1 MIRTSWATLALLGS
15 LVTANAATLLPNGK
29 QQFFDANGNPLS
41 GGSVSF
47 YIPGTTTLKNT
58 WQNSTQTTLN
68 TNPIILDIAGSAVIY
83 GAGCYREVV
92 KDSASNTI
100 YDQPTCDTSSTNLIW
115 AGTSSGTANVQS
127 LTASNFTSAD
137 GQTVSFI
144 AGLTNT
150 GPTVLV
156 INGLAGI
163 NILRDTASGS
173 FSLSGGEVV
182 AGNNVQVVYDATR
195 GAFHLVTNPV
205 TASNPLVTIT
215 SSGTT
220 DLGAASSRLVN
231 VTGSATIS
239 SFGSSASLSFPLY
252 QVKFA
257 GSPTLVNSSSMILPG
272 GTNMSLSP
280 NDFVSALYLGSG
292 NWQVL
297 SSSGAGGVVGEIRS
311 FATASCP
318 TGWLEAAGQSV
329 ASTTYPSLSAA
340 LGTTWGTSS
349 GNVVLPDSRGRFARG
364 FDHGAGVD
372 SGRTFGTVQADQ
384 LQNHQH
390 TVAETATPIVVGSS
404 ATASFMAPGG
414 SLSTSDPTTGN
425 HGTETR
431 PVNFTVTYCVKY

>member
-1 MIRTSWATLALLGS
+1 LGS

-29 QQFFDANGNPLS
+29 QQFFDANGHPLA
-41 GGSVSF
+41 GGSVTFSV
-47 YIPGTTTLKNT
+47 PGTTTPKST
-58 WQNSTQTTLN
+58 WQNSGQTTLN
-68 TNPIILDIAGSAVIY
+68 TNPILLDINGSAVIY
-83 GAGCYREVV
+83 GSGCYRQIV
-92 KDSASNTI
+92 KDSGGNTI
-100 YDQPTCDTSSTNLIW
+100 WDQPTCDTSSTSLIW
-115 AGTSSGTANVQS
+115 AGQSGGVANAQT
-127 LTASNFTSAD
+127 LTAANFSALD
-137 GQTVSFI
+137 GQTISFI

-150 GPTVLV
+150 GVLGLT
-156 INGLAGI
+156 INGGASI
-163 NILRDTASGS
+163 NVLRDTASGS
-173 FSLSGGEVV
+173 FSLAGGEVV

-205 TASNPLVTIT
+205 TASNPLVTVA

-272 GTNMSLSP
+272 GTNMSLAP

-297 SSSGAGGVVGEIRS
+297 SSAGASGVVGEVRS
-311 FATASCP
+311 FATAACP

-329 ASTTYPSLSAA
+329 ASATYPSLSTA
-340 LGTTWGTSS
+340 LGTTWGTSA

-372 SGRTFGTVQADQ
+372 SGRTFGTLQADQ

-390 TVAETATPIVVGSS
+390 TVAVTATPIVVGTS

-414 SLSTSDPTTGN
+414 SLNTSDPATGN
-425 HGTETR
+425 HGSETR